1 MNELQAVPKFPKPPD
16 QTVDI
21 LIIAGEHSG
30 DEQASRMVRRLLKKE
45 PGLQISAFGGKN
57 LADAGAQL
65 LYDMTESS
73 VVGFVEVLKSYGFF
87 KELFRHIID
96 WIVTYQPKVVCLV
109 DYPGLNL
116 RIAKE
121 LYFRGISQKGGGEM
135 KVVYYIAPQV
145 WAWKEHRRFQMARWL
160 DALGVIFPFE
170 KEVFADTSLPV
181 DFVGHPFLE
190 PEFENQLQYDRNGD
204 ILLLPGSRKGAVQ
217 RIFPALLEGFAKYRE
232 THPDAKAVTLYPSQE
247 LKEILETLVPE
258 GLPVEL
264 RPSVQGC
271 SAKAVL
277 TSSGTMSLSCAL
289 ACIPGA
295 IAYRANT
302 GTYWMA
308 KALVN
313 VPFLGIANLLL
324 RKPMYPEYLQD
335 ASSGEALAGELL
347 SSQTPRR
354 IERAQ
359 EDAQRLR
366 ELLSS
371 SSKTSPESWLAQF
384 LQQG

>member
-1 MNELQAVPKFPKPPD
+1 MNELQAISEFPKPLRE
-16 QTVDI
+16 TVDI
-21 LIIAGEHSG
+21 LVLAGEHSG
-30 DEQASRMVRRLLKKE
+30 DEQASRMVRRLLQNK

-57 LADAGAQL
+57 LANAGAQL

-73 VVGFVEVLKSYGFF
+73 VVGFVEVLKSYSFF

-96 WIVTYQPKVVCLV
+96 WIQTYQPKVVCLV

-116 RIAKE
+116 RIARE

-160 DALGVIFPFE
+160 DSLGVIFPFE

-181 DFVGHPFLE
+181 EFVGHPFLE
-190 PEFENQLQYDRNGD
+190 REFENQLQFDPSGE
-204 ILLLPGSRKGAVQ
+204 ILLLPGSRKSAVQ
-217 RIFPALLEGFAKYRE
+217 RIFPVLLEGFAKYRE
-232 THPDAKAVTLYPSQE
+232 AHPEAKAVTLYPSVE
-247 LKEILETLVPE
+247 LKEILGNLVPE
-258 GLPVEL
+258 DFPVEL
-264 RPSVQGC
+264 RPAEQGC

-277 TSSGTMSLSCAL
+277 TSSGTMSLTCAL
-289 ACIPGA
+289 AGIPGA

-324 RKPMYPEYLQD
+324 RKPMYPEYIQD
-335 ASSGEALAGELL
+335 ASSGDALAEELENSQTTRRIDRAKEDSQKLKELL
-347 SSQTPRR
+347 TTTSQT
-354 IERAQ
+354 
-359 EDAQRLR
+359 
-366 ELLSS
+366 
-371 SSKTSPESWLAQF
+371 SPDRWLEQF
-384 LQQG
+384 LQ

>member
-1 MNELQAVPKFPKPPD
+1 MNEFPANFEFPKPLGE
-16 QTVDI
+16 TVDI
-21 LIIAGEHSG
+21 LVIAGEHSG
-30 DEQASRMVRRLLKKE
+30 DEQASRMVRRLFQIE

-57 LADAGAQL
+57 LSDAGAQVL
-65 LYDMTESS
+65 FDMTESS
-73 VVGFVEVLKSYGFF
+73 VVGFVEVLKSYAFF
-87 KELFRHIID
+87 KELFHRIID
-96 WIVTYQPKVVCLV
+96 WIHTYQPKVVCLV

-170 KEVFADTSLPV
+170 MDVFADSSLPV
-181 DFVGHPFLE
+181 EFVGHPFLE
-190 PEFENQLQYDRNGD
+190 PEFKNQLQFDPNGE

-217 RIFPALLEGFAKYRE
+217 RIFPALLEGFARYRE
-232 THPDAKAVTLYPSQE
+232 THPDAKAVTLYPSKE
-247 LKEILETLVPE
+247 LKGILESLTPE
-258 GLPVEL
+258 GLPVEF
-264 RPSVQGC
+264 RSVEQGC
-271 SAKAVL
+271 SARAVL
-277 TSSGTMSLSCAL
+277 TSSGTMSLTCAL
-289 ACIPGA
+289 AGIPGA

-313 VPFLGIANLLL
+313 IPFIGIANLLL
-324 RKPMYPEYLQD
+324 RKPMYPEYIQD
-335 ASSGEALAGELL
+335 ASSGDALAGELENCHT
-347 SSQTPRR
+347 SRR

-366 ELLSS
+366 DLLTSS
-371 SSKTSPESWLAQF
+371 RKTSPETWLSQF
-384 LQQG
+384 LQ